1 MLIRC
6 TYCGKPVYI
15 SGRSVRRAEC
25 GFCYQ
30 TVQTEG
36 AEEITCDST
45 EWQEPIRNVLLRGG
59 GTVEKTRIWLRLIG
73 EPEEAER
80 AASEKIR
87 TIREAVE
94 RGLAE
99 NPDLIRLK
107 SLREQYLQLPEEDRS
122 AETLA
127 RLEKEIEKEKGL
139 ETDRIREELK
149 EAEDITQT
157 QLIINRLNRLGDYP
171 GVKEMLR
178 EAEKR
183 LAELKRRKEE
193 TEERIR
199 LEILR
204 RARRRKAIKGG
215 VTAAAILLLT
225 GYVLINTWVI
235 KPARLETARMKL
247 RNGEYQEAASISY
260 QLKYIFFD
268 FNPKVTE
275 EAAAIYSEAT
285 LALGDEYM
293 AEQKWEE
300 AALRYHAAGNS
311 EKEAEARK
319 KYGDSLAESGDYRK
333 AIDQWEQIPGGEDR
347 VEELIAENVI
357 YQLRQGD
364 YNAAVDAFPQSTVLH
379 EKAIEILERQ
389 GITYSRIYLEWG
401 KALMEAG
408 KTQEAIAKLEKT
420 DETAEVHSWIVNLY
434 LTLGREK
441 IEEEKTDEAIEALKK
456 AAELPEARTL
466 LRQQLRIRDAERL
479 RQAAGIWSANKGKG
493 EEQEQEA
500 LRMLRRTAAELS
512 TAESVL
518 QFCGMLD
525 GEGLDLKSTF
535 PDGLPFPE
543 PEDVSF
549 LDYSYRDLQPN
560 MKNAEPIDESRPL
573 VLLCRQKDIRL
584 KMSKNASD
592 STEEKKRGW
601 LLLPDADHKLA
612 ALTEEEREYEWRIL
626 PELWQRLPENRRA
639 ASLEDSTCV
648 LIVKM
653 EYQYFSPV
661 VILLSQI
668 PFYHQTYQLLLWDRL
683 SGTVIPKGIHYKM
696 NSTADTGIKVTNDE
710 EMAGLLS
717 SLTLAFLM
725 RDSVSAQQMELAEPF
740 TFEPVQQYLDEE
752 YERLAGRGKTY

>member
-15 SGRSVRRAEC
+15 SGRYTRMAEC

-30 TVQTEG
+30 TVQTEK

-99 NPDLIRLK
+99 NPDLVRLK
-107 SLREQYLQLPEEDRS
+107 SLREQYLQLPEKDRS
-122 AETLA
+122 AEILA

-149 EAEDITQT
+149 EAEDIIRT

-171 GVKEMLR
+171 GVKEMLQ

-183 LAELKRRKEE
+183 LAELKRRQEE

-225 GYVLINTWVI
+225 GYVLINTWII

-364 YNAAVDAFPQSTVLH
+364 YNAAADAFPKSTVLH

-441 IEEEKTDEAIEALKK
+441 IEEEKTEEAIEALKK

-466 LRQQLRIRDAERL
+466 LRQQLRIRETELL
-479 RQAAGIWSANKGKG
+479 RQAVGIWSENKGKG

-525 GEGLDLKSTF
+525 GEGLDLKSAF

-549 LDYSYRDLQPN
+549 LDYSYRDLQSN

-573 VLLCRQKDIRL
+573 VLLCEQKDVKL
-584 KMSKNASD
+584 KTSGNLAD
-592 STEEKKRGW
+592 IPEEQKRGW
-601 LLLPDADHKLA
+601 LFLPGFYSEVT
-612 ALTEEEREYEWRIL
+612 ALTEEETEYEWRFL
-626 PELWQRLPENRRA
+626 PELWQKLPENRRA
-639 ASLEDSTCV
+639 VSLEDSTCV

-653 EYQYFSPV
+653 KYQYV
-661 VILLSQI
+661 RGVLLHKCQI
-668 PFYHQTYQLLLWDRL
+668 PFYHQTYQLLLWDRH
-683 SGTVIPKGIHYKM
+683 SGTVIPKGINDKL
-696 NSTADTGIKVTNDE
+696 NSTIDNGLLMKNSE
-710 EMAGLLS
+710 EKAEFLS
-717 SLTLAFLM
+717 SLLIAFQL
-725 RDSVSAQQMELAEPF
+725 RDPVSAQQMKLADPF
-740 TFEPVQQYLDEE
+740 TFEPIQQYLDVE
-752 YERLAGRGKTY
+752 YERLAGRGETF